1 MPKFCHIPPSS
12 FLDHAP
18 PPARPAVGM
27 APMIKLLSFFFP
39 ILALFCST
47 CGLVSPAAVSQEVT
61 AEEIAAAPDA
71 DASPGAI
78 GLPEP
83 DALNADGAGG
93 PCASTLP
100 APVRMADV
108 QQGRL
113 LLKTDHAGV
122 YLPAPVL
129 ETDVAIHVAGLVART
144 TVSQRFCN
152 PTELWVEGVY
162 AFPLPENAAVDTLSL
177 VVGDRVIEGQ
187 IKEREEAQ
195 QIYEQ
200 AKAEGRKASLLEQQR
215 PNLFTTSLANLGPG
229 EVAEVRIEYQQELR
243 WADGRFSLRFP
254 MVDTPRYTPG
264 SPHLPGPPRPEGEE
278 GEEPDGGHVGPPLRP
293 LPEGPPR
300 SGAKINPVHLTVDLE
315 AGFPLAKLASAS
327 HAIHS
332 QEIERA
338 HYKVELAAGVVPADR
353 DFVLEWTPAAGAA
366 PQGTLLTQ
374 EIGGETYALLMVMPP
389 RAAAGK
395 RFDLP
400 RETVFIIDTSGSMG
414 GASIR
419 EAKAALD
426 LALTRLDPQDSFN
439 VIEFNSYTRAL
450 FPASL
455 PATAGNVDTAREWVA
470 ALESTGGTEMMG
482 ALRAALGG
490 QDGTAGVVRQVIF
503 MTDGAVGNESE
514 LFAYIRT
521 HLGDSRLFTVGI
533 GSAPNSYFMT
543 KAAEFGR
550 GTFTYIG
557 TPEEVAGKMG
567 ALFAKL
573 ERPALTDVEVA
584 WSDPR
589 AEIYPQRI
597 PDLYMG
603 EPIVAVA
610 KVLSAFPG
618 EVTLAGS
625 ATGAPWKVSVKSLP
639 TAERSGLDKLWA
651 RRKIDDLDNQLAL
664 GGDAVRIRPAIV
676 ELGLAHHLVT
686 QFTSLVAVDT
696 TPTAP
701 KDAQAKTTLIPVNMP
716 DGWED
721 GGYGGPGTLPQ
732 GGTSARLDVMIG
744 SILFA
749 FSLAFFFVGRRALE
763 ART

>member
-1 MPKFCHIPPSS
+1 MPKFCHIPPSP

-18 PPARPAVGM
+18 PPARLAVGM
-27 APMIKLLSFFFP
+27 PPMRKPNVLLTLVLV
-39 ILALFCST
+39 ILVILFVPSIT
-47 CGLVSPAAVSQEVT
+47 RSQET
-61 AEEIAAAPDA
+61 PEDPEIAAAPDA

-78 GLPEP
+78 GLPEV
-83 DALNADGAGG
+83 DAANAGG

-100 APVRMADV
+100 APVRLADV

-113 LLKTDHAGV
+113 LLKTVHAGV
-122 YLPAPVL
+122 YVPAPVL

-152 PTELWVEGVY
+152 PTRLWVEGIY
-162 AFPLPENAAVDTLSL
+162 AFPLPENAAVDTLNL
-177 VVGDRVIEGQ
+177 IVGERVIEGQ

-229 EVAEVRIEYQQELR
+229 EIAEVRIEYQQELH

-254 MVDTPRYTPG
+254 MVDTPRYTPESRE
-264 SPHLPGPPRPEGEE
+264 SPTA
-278 GEEPDGGHVGPPLRP
+278 DGGAPPAP
-293 LPEGPPR
+293 PVPDSPR
-300 SGAKINPVHLTVDLE
+300 SADKINPVHLTVDLE
-315 AGFPLAKLASAS
+315 SGFPLAKLASAS
-327 HAIHS
+327 HAIRS
-332 QEIERA
+332 REIERA
-338 HYKVELAAGVVPADR
+338 HYKVELAAGAVAADR

-374 EIGGETYALLMVMPP
+374 EVGGETYALLMVMPP
-389 RAAAGK
+389 RAAVGK

-400 RETVFIIDTSGSMG
+400 RETIFIIDTSGSMG

-450 FPASL
+450 FPASR
-455 PATAGNVDTAREWVA
+455 PVTADNVDTAREWVA

-482 ALRAALGG
+482 ALRVALGDQTG
-490 QDGTAGVVRQVIF
+490 AAGVVRQVIF
-503 MTDGAVGNESE
+503 MTDGAVGNEDE

-567 ALFAKL
+567 SLFAKL

-584 WSDPR
+584 WSDPG

-610 KVLSAFPG
+610 RLLSAFPG

-651 RRKIDDLDNQLAL
+651 RRKIGELDNQLAL
-664 GGDAVRIRPAIV
+664 GGDAARIRPAIV

-696 TPTAP
+696 TPAAPQGTQPKTA
-701 KDAQAKTTLIPVNMP
+701 LLPVNMP
-716 DGWED
+716 DGWEED
-721 GGYGGPGTLPQ
+721 GEVGTLPQ
-732 GGTSARLDVMIG
+732 GGTSARLDVMVG

-749 FSLAFFFVGRRALE
+749 FSLAFFFFGRRALE
-763 ART
+763 ARS

>member
-1 MPKFCHIPPSS
+1 MRKTNVLPTLVLAILCILFIP
-12 FLDHAP
+12 FLA
-18 PPARPAVGM
+18 
-27 APMIKLLSFFFP
+27 F
-39 ILALFCST
+39 
-47 CGLVSPAAVSQEVT
+47 SQEPP
-61 AEEIAAAPDA
+61 EDPEIAAAPDA
-71 DASPGAI
+71 DASADAI

-83 DALNADGAGG
+83 DTLNAAEAGG

-113 LLKTDHAGV
+113 LLKTVHAGV

-152 PTELWVEGVY
+152 PTRLWVEGIY
-162 AFPLPENAAVDTLSL
+162 AFPLPENAAVDTLNL
-177 VVGDRVIEGQ
+177 IVGERVIEGR

-200 AKAEGRKASLLEQQR
+200 AKAEGRRASLLEQQR

-229 EVAEVRIEYQQELR
+229 EIAEVRIEYQQELH

-254 MVDTPRYTPG
+254 MVDTPRYTPESG
-264 SPHLPGPPRPEGEE
+264 ESPADGVGAQHPAPM
-278 GEEPDGGHVGPPLRP
+278 PDS
-293 LPEGPPR
+293 PR
-300 SGAKINPVHLTVDLE
+300 SMDKINPVHLTVDLE
-315 AGFPLAKLASAS
+315 SGFPLIKLASAS
-327 HAIHS
+327 HAIRS

-338 HYKVELAAGVVPADR
+338 HYKVELAAGAVPADR
-353 DFVLEWTPAAGAA
+353 DFVLEWIPAAGAA

-389 RAAAGK
+389 RAASDR

-490 QDGTAGVVRQVIF
+490 QDSRAGVVRQVIF

-533 GSAPNSYFMT
+533 GSAPSSYFMT
-543 KAAEFGR
+543 KAAELGR

-557 TPEEVAGKMG
+557 TPEEVAGKMS

-584 WSDPR
+584 WSDPG

-610 KVLSAFPG
+610 KLLSAFPG

-651 RRKIDDLDNQLAL
+651 RRKIDELGNQLAL
-664 GGDAVRIRPAIV
+664 GGDAAKIRPAIV

-686 QFTSLVAVDT
+686 EFTSLVAVDT
-696 TPTAP
+696 TPAAP
-701 KDAQAKTTLIPVNMP
+701 KGTQPKTTLLPVNVP
-716 DGWED
+716 EGWES
-721 GGYGGPGTLPQ
+721 GFEEGTTLPQ
-732 GGTSARLDVMIG
+732 GGTSARLDLMIG
-744 SILFA
+744 LLLLAGSVLLF
-749 FSLAFFFVGRRALE
+749 GRRLLPIRLE
-763 ART
+763 SRS

>member
-264 SPHLPGPPRPEGEE
+264 SPHLPGPPLPEGEE
-278 GEEPDGGHVGPPLRP
+278 GARKRKRNTLSFPSLPLGERGQGSEGFGAHAAENFIDPHPPAVN
-293 LPEGPPR
+293 PR
-300 SGAKINPVHLTVDLE
+300 S
-315 AGFPLAKLASAS
+315 
-327 HAIHS
+327 
-332 QEIERA
+332 
-338 HYKVELAAGVVPADR
+338 
-353 DFVLEWTPAAGAA
+353 
-366 PQGTLLTQ
+366 
-374 EIGGETYALLMVMPP
+374 
-389 RAAAGK
+389 
-395 RFDLP
+395 
-400 RETVFIIDTSGSMG
+400 
-414 GASIR
+414 
-419 EAKAALD
+419 
-426 LALTRLDPQDSFN
+426 
-439 VIEFNSYTRAL
+439 
-450 FPASL
+450 
-455 PATAGNVDTAREWVA
+455 
-470 ALESTGGTEMMG
+470 
-482 ALRAALGG
+482 
-490 QDGTAGVVRQVIF
+490 
-503 MTDGAVGNESE
+503 
-514 LFAYIRT
+514 
-521 HLGDSRLFTVGI
+521 
-533 GSAPNSYFMT
+533 
-543 KAAEFGR
+543 
-550 GTFTYIG
+550 
-557 TPEEVAGKMG
+557 
-567 ALFAKL
+567 
-573 ERPALTDVEVA
+573 
-584 WSDPR
+584 
-589 AEIYPQRI
+589 
-597 PDLYMG
+597 
-603 EPIVAVA
+603 
-610 KVLSAFPG
+610 
-618 EVTLAGS
+618 AGS
-625 ATGAPWKVSVKSLP
+625 PGNLP
-639 TAERSGLDKLWA
+639 
-651 RRKIDDLDNQLAL
+651 
-664 GGDAVRIRPAIV
+664 
-676 ELGLAHHLVT
+676 
-686 QFTSLVAVDT
+686 
-696 TPTAP
+696 
-701 KDAQAKTTLIPVNMP
+701 
-716 DGWED
+716 
-721 GGYGGPGTLPQ
+721 
-732 GGTSARLDVMIG
+732 SA
-744 SILFA
+744 
-749 FSLAFFFVGRRALE
+749 
-763 ART
+763 